1 MKQISSKG
9 ILSILV
15 ISILFGFINNPDIN
29 KLQKDKK
36 FKVII
41 TYDITYSGDIDPA
54 TLASQPKDMIVKI
67 MGNKT
72 RQEYGGTSII
82 YDGDTKTNIILID
95 VANKKYALKTTKED
109 IEKKLERKPAPK
121 IKYIEGETK
130 TIAGYLCKKAE
141 ITETDPDNGEEVTT
155 TLFYTDEFGSEDM
168 NYGTQFH
175 GLNGWPLEY
184 EMTGQNITIKYTAHS
199 INKKAKISEA
209 DFLIPDDY
217 QITSKE
223 KLMELFGGDENE

>member
-1 MKQISSKG
+1 
-9 ILSILV
+9 
-15 ISILFGFINNPDIN
+15 
-29 KLQKDKK
+29 
-36 FKVII
+36 
-41 TYDITYSGDIDPA
+41 
-54 TLASQPKDMIVKI
+54 
-67 MGNKT
+67 
-72 RQEYGGTSII
+72 
-82 YDGDTKTNIILID
+82 
-95 VANKKYALKTTKED
+95 
-109 IEKKLERKPAPK
+109 
-121 IKYIEGETK
+121 
-130 TIAGYLCKKAE
+130 
-141 ITETDPDNGEEVTT
+141 
-155 TLFYTDEFGSEDM
+155 M